1 MNLNHV
7 GVDLIALAR
16 LSRVLRRNPKL
27 FMPLCQSQEKPE
39 LCSAEGEGLYRAACL
54 WTIKEATAK
63 CLGTGFW
70 RQNIEWTDVLVQ
82 DLNFV
87 GLSDDSTKN
96 TFTYKTQEISVGIL
110 LSGAA
115 KELYPQAILKG
126 QFEVF
131 VGEVSI
137 EKVERDHRSLL
148 VEPSLHGLARVQM
161 YQPMNSP
168 VFGFKTR
175 I

>member
-1 MNLNHV
+1 MNLSHI

-27 FMPLCQSQEKPE
+27 FMPLCRSEEQPE

-82 DLNFV
+82 DLNLV
-87 GLSDDSTKN
+87 GFSDDMTKN
-96 TFTYKTQEISVGIL
+96 IFTHKKQEISVGVV

-131 VGEVSI
+131 VDEASI
-137 EKVERDHRSLL
+137 GKVEQGHHPLL
-148 VEPSLHGLARVQM
+148 LRPSLHGLARVQM
-161 YQPMNSP
+161 YQPINRP
-168 VFGFKTR
+168 AF
-175 I
+175 